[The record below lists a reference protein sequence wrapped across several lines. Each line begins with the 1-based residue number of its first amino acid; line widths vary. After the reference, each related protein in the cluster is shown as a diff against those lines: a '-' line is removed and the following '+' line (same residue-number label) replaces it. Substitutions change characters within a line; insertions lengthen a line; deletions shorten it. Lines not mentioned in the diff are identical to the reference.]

1 MQDLIKR
8 YFWVLGALVV
18 FVCALFAAKATSHI
32 VEAKFLGDSAKTPRV
47 AAVMPSPSKPAKEV
61 RSKDGGAMA
70 SRNMFCSECTPPPAV
85 ANADPSSI
93 NTTSLPLVLLATMV
107 STNPKDSYATII
119 NTENQKQGAYSVG
132 DQVPGA
138 TGAVKEIHYKYVDF
152 ENAGRIERVV
162 LAGAQVPVAA
172 APPVAAEQPTGD
184 ENKDDLQASID
195 NGIKKIDDN
204 TYEIDKALVDKVL
217 ANPMAVA
224 KGARIVPAVK
234 NGKPD
239 EMQAQIDTGIKKI
252 DETTYEIDKSLIDK
266 VLANP
271 MAVAKGARVV
281 PAVKNGKPDG
291 FKLYAI
297 RPSSVY
303 AKLGLTNGDTLQSI
317 NGFELTSADK
327 ALEVYTK
334 LREATSLQVEVTRR
348 GKPLTLKYSIR

>member
-8 YFWVLGALVV
+8 YFWVLGAVAV
-18 FVCALFAAKATSHI
+18 FVCAIFAAKATSHI
-32 VEAKFLGDSAKTPRV
+32 VEAKFLGDSTKTPRV
-47 AAVMPSPSKPAKEV
+47 ASVVPTPMQPKKET
-61 RSKDGGAMA
+61 RSKDGGAFSA
-70 SRNMFCSECTPPPAV
+70 RNMFCSECTPPPV
-85 ANADPSSI
+85 MANADPSQI

-107 STNPKDSYATII
+107 STDPKDSYATII

-132 DQVPGA
+132 DPVPGS
-138 TGAVKEIHYKYVDF
+138 TGAIKEIHYKYIDF
-152 ENAGRIERVV
+152 ENNGHIERLV
-162 LAGAQVPVAA
+162 LAGATPPVVAA
-172 APPVAAEQPTGD
+172 APVQEQPASG
-184 ENKDDLQASID
+184 EPVDDLQASID

-204 TYEIDKALVDKVL
+204 TYEIDKALV
-217 ANPMAVA
+217 
-224 KGARIVPAVK
+224 
-234 NGKPD
+234 
-239 EMQAQIDTGIKKI
+239 
-252 DETTYEIDKSLIDK
+252 DK

-303 AKLGLTNGDTLQSI
+303 AKLGLTNGDTLQAI

-334 LREATSLQVEVTRR
+334 LREATSLEVEVTRR
-348 GKPLTLKYSIR
+348 GKPMTLKYSIR

>member
-8 YFWVLGALVV
+8 YFWILGALAV
-18 FVCALFAAKATSHI
+18 FICAVFAAKATSHI
-32 VEAKFLGDSAKTPRV
+32 VEAKFLGDSAKAPRI
-47 AAVMPSPSKPAKEV
+47 AAVLPTAQPVKQT
-61 RSKDGGAMA
+61 RSKDGGPFAA
-70 SRNMFCSECTPPPAV
+70 RNMFCSECTPAPTV

-93 NTTSLPLVLLATMV
+93 NNTSLPVVLLATMV
-107 STNPKDSYATII
+107 SVNPKDSYATII
-119 NTENQKQGAYSVG
+119 NTENEKQGAYAVG

-138 TGAVKEIHYKYVDF
+138 TGAIKEIHFTYIDF
-152 ENAGRIERVV
+152 ENNGRVERLV
-162 LAGAQVPVAA
+162 LAGAQAPVVAA
-172 APPVAAEQPTGD
+172 APVQEQPANNG
-184 ENKDDLQASID
+184 EPVDDLQASID
-195 NGIKKIDDN
+195 NGIKKTADN
-204 TYEIDKALVDKVL
+204 TYEIDKSLV
-217 ANPMAVA
+217 
-224 KGARIVPAVK
+224 
-234 NGKPD
+234 
-239 EMQAQIDTGIKKI
+239 E
-252 DETTYEIDKSLIDK
+252 K

-281 PAVKNGKPDG
+281 PAVKNGQPDG

-334 LREATSLQVEVTRR
+334 LREATSLEVSVTRR

>member
-8 YFWVLGALVV
+8 YFWVLGALAV
-18 FVCALFAAKATSHI
+18 FICALFAAKATSHV

-47 AAVMPSPSKPAKEV
+47 ATVMPSPMTPAKAT
-61 RSKDGGAMA
+61 RSKDGGAFA
-70 SRNMFCSECTPPPAV
+70 ARNMFCSECTPAPTV
-85 ANADPSSI
+85 ANTDPSSI

-138 TGAVKEIHYKYVDF
+138 TGAIREIHYKYLDF
-152 ENAGRIERVV
+152 ENNGRVERLV
-162 LAGAQVPVAA
+162 LAGATVPVVAA
-172 APPVAAEQPTGD
+172 APVQEQPASG
-184 ENKDDLQASID
+184 EPVDDLQASID
-195 NGIKKIDDN
+195 NGIKKIDEN
-204 TYEIDKALVDKVL
+204 NYEIDKALVDKVL

-224 KGARIVPAVK
+224 KGAR
-234 NGKPD
+234 
-239 EMQAQIDTGIKKI
+239 
-252 DETTYEIDKSLIDK
+252 
-266 VLANP
+266 
-271 MAVAKGARVV
+271 VV
-281 PAVKNGKPDG
+281 PAVKNGQPDG

-334 LREATSLQVEVTRR
+334 LREATSLEVNVTRR
-348 GKPLTLKYSIR
+348 GKQMTLKYSIR